1 MLAQVLRSMMQPKQ
15 SGMAVTSFEK
25 QLLSQVDLP
34 ALHGQ
39 PSMHSAYFR
48 HLPPEA
54 PPDVPLAL

>member
-1 MLAQVLRSMMQPKQ
+1 MMQPKQ
-15 SGMAVTSFEK
+15 SGMAVTSLEK
-25 QLLSQVDLP
+25 QSLSHFDFP

-54 PPDVPLAL
+54 LPDVPLAL